1 MNVNTSAA
9 VAAAGSNAGLAGSA
23 GFKVDVT
30 RGERVGRVSSEWFSR
45 PDDERYLSLCRRCM
59 RRFARG
65 RIGQRRGR
73 WRAGPSGLRRAAMM
87 GSGWR

>member
-9 VAAAGSNAGLAGSA
+9 VAAVGLNAGLVGSA

-45 PDDERYLSLCRRCM
+45 PDDERYLSL
-59 RRFARG
+59 AR
-65 RIGQRRGR
+65 
-73 WRAGPSGLRRAAMM
+73 AV
-87 GSGWR
+87 

>member
-9 VAAAGSNAGLAGSA
+9 VAAAGLMLAWRVRLVSRSI
-23 GFKVDVT
+23 T

-45 PDDERYLSLCRRCM
+45 PDDQRYLSLSALYKAVH
-59 RRFARG
+59 ARADKAEA
-65 RIGQRRGR
+65 RTVESRSIRVRRGV
-73 WRAGPSGLRRAAMM
+73 M